1 MNRITLITVSI
12 VVLGVLALGLYILFT
27 TLTNQAPTGGAH
39 SGTSTLPVSGSVS
52 STTLSAGSMPDNK
65 LVVAARGTEAPIV
78 VNNFLKNG
86 VTVEDIENPGIYY
99 LAGSVGY
106 CLKDG
111 TCPAGAAAENFIVAY
126 DTSLQFF
133 TISLTKEPLGTARA
147 DAEQFL
153 IKTLGISQADLCNI
167 KYFLSTTSSVNPFYA
182 GTNLG
187 FSFCPGAT
195 ELPQ

>member
-12 VVLGVLALGLYILFT
+12 VVLGALAFGLYVLFAISN
-27 TLTNQAPTGGAH
+27 NQATTGGVH
-39 SGTSTLPVSGSVS
+39 SGASNLPASGSVS
-52 STTLSAGSMPDNK
+52 STTLSVGSVPDNK
-65 LVVAARGTEAPIV
+65 LVVTARGTEAPLV

-126 DTSLQFF
+126 DASLQFF

-153 IKTLGISQADLCNI
+153 LKTLGISQTDLCNI

-182 GTNLG
+182 GQNLG

-195 ELPQ
+195 VLPQ